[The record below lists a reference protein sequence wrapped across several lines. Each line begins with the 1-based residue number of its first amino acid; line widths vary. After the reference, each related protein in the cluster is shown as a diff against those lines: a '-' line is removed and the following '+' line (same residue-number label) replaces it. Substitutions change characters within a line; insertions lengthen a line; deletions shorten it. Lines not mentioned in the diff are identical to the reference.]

1 MSAVNL
7 CYLCAHG
14 NKKRALH
21 LLALELQ
28 VVVNCLWV
36 LGIELQSSAKAASA
50 FNSLATFIAL

>member
-14 NKKRALH
+14 NKRALH

-36 LGIELQSSAKAASA
+36 LGIEFQSSAKAASA